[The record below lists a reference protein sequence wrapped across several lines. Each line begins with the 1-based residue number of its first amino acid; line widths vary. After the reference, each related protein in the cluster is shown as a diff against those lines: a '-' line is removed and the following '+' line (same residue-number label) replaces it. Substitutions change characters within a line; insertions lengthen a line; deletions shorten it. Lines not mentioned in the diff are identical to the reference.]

1 MPPTYDRTMSVV
13 RRDARRRWAVVVAVL
28 AVLVAI
34 PLVVRALP
42 AHTPPIP
49 PDTLAARIAASARQP
64 YQGYAVSIGNAGLP
78 SLPQLDDVIG
88 LFDGNTS
95 LRIWYG
101 DPTRWRVDTIDAAG
115 ERDLYQSGL
124 YQTIWDYGRNQLTD
138 ILGVAS
144 VRLPRGADL
153 APPDLARRLLSAA
166 SAPDLAGSA
175 GSSRKSLP
183 ARRVAGIDAAGLRLI
198 PTSAQTTVA
207 SVDIWADP
215 TTGLPLEVDVSAR
228 GVAKPVL
235 VTRLLSVSLTA
246 PATTATMPHTAPPGA
261 GHTVTSNPDVLS
273 ALRNLGLGSLPDS
286 LGGLARNGNGLGAL
300 PGLAAYGTGFRQVV
314 AANVPRRTGFDAIR
328 AARNVGGT
336 VNRFPGGTDVIVTTP
351 LLSVVITASNLTR
364 NIYIVVGLV
373 GEDVLA
379 AAGVELA
386 TFVGGDE

>member
-1 MPPTYDRTMSVV
+1 MSVV
-13 RRDARRRWAVVVAVL
+13 RRDTRRRWAIVVAAV

-42 AHTPPIP
+42 AGATSIA

-64 YQGYAVSIGNAGLP
+64 YQGYAVSTGSAGLP

-95 LRIWYG
+95 LRIWYA
-101 DPTRWRVDTIDAAG
+101 DPGRWRVDTIDAAG
-115 ERDLYQSGL
+115 ERDLYQSGAD
-124 YQTIWDYGRNQLTD
+124 QTIWDYGRNQLTD

-166 SAPDLAGSA
+166 SAPDLDGSV
-175 GSSRKSLP
+175 GSSRKPLP
-183 ARRVAGIDAAGLRLI
+183 ARRVAGIDAAGLRLT

-207 SVDIWADP
+207 SVDIWAEP
-215 TTGLPLEVDVSAR
+215 KTGLPLEVDVSAR
-228 GVAKPVL
+228 GVVRPVL
-235 VTRLLSVSLTA
+235 VTRLLSVSLSA
-246 PATTATMPHTAPPGA
+246 PATATTTVQTAPPGV
-261 GHTVTSNPDVLS
+261 GHTVTSNPDVVS

-286 LGGLARNGNGLGAL
+286 LGGLARSGNGLGAL

-314 AANVPRRTGFDAIR
+314 AANVPRRTGFGAIR

-336 VNRFPGGTDVIVTTP
+336 VNRFAGGIDVIVTTP
-351 LLSVVITASNLTR
+351 LLSVVITASDLTG
-364 NIYIVVGLV
+364 NVYIVVGLV
-373 GEDVLA
+373 SGDVLA

-386 TFVGGDE
+386 TFVGADE